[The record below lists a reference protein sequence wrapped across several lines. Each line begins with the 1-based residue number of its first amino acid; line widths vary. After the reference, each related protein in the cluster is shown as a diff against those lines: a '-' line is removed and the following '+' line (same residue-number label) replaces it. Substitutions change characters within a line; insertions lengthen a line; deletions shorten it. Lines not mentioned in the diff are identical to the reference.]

1 MIKFW
6 KSAAKGK
13 TGCPVRPPE
22 VKSVSTPDIKSLINT
37 QILLEENEDP
47 KQMFEKSSKLS
58 LSVNDI
64 IFEKK
69 ALKYFIQYMES
80 IGKPALIK
88 CLLEIEEFRKHVLS
102 STNTTESGNLSKI
115 NRTQSLDLPYK
126 HELKQDKDIKSQKC
140 NWRENNDVFTST
152 SNARFNECSMSS
164 CSNLAEHDKSE
175 SSKSSNEHKQ
185 LQWDYT
191 EEAIAIFKK
200 YVALEA
206 PYQLDLPDS
215 YRKSVISNI
224 CQPEGQIQENCFK
237 PVQEV
242 LISQIE
248 NNHYNDFINSPF
260 YSKAQIDILT
270 SGSLNLKDILHN
282 ETILFYFTEFL
293 EQESCRVLLEF
304 LMAVMHFR
312 DNLLNG
318 STTSSDQAQADAISI
333 YEKYFSLQAT
343 HPIGFPTETRLI
355 IESDICREG
364 GPLPTC
370 FDLPYQIVFKTLTQ
384 YVKTFLE
391 SELYFKYLSEMIH
404 SVDNMWSS
412 HHKSH
417 SDCSS
422 EFSISTQN
430 TLLAMGDP
438 VFRKKKRNLS
448 VPDMTIDSNQLYNAD
463 ALWQRNRPDGLN
475 LGRVNSLGRFES
487 KFEPDPDKKDK
498 SVLKKMVSRF
508 VPSNTSKV
516 EEEMAWQ
523 IAHMIVK
530 DITDLTMAPPDNEH
544 DDM

>member
-1 MIKFW
+1 MMKFW

-13 TGCPVRPPE
+13 SGCPVRPPE
-22 VKSVSTPDIKSLINT
+22 VKSGARPEIKCLINT
-37 QILLEENEDP
+37 QLLLEDNEDI
-47 KQMFEKSSKLS
+47 KQMFEKTSKLS
-58 LSVNDI
+58 LSLDDI
-64 IFEKK
+64 
-69 ALKYFIQYMES
+69 LKDMKTVKYLLQFMES
-80 IGKPALIK
+80 IGKEVLIK
-88 CLLEIEEFRKHVLS
+88 CWLEIEDFKKILS
-102 STNTTESGNLSKI
+102 NSNSEYSNYSKI
-115 NRTQSLDLPYK
+115 CRTQSLDLHCK
-126 HELKQDKDIKSQKC
+126 CLVKQDHKDMRSQRFSWKEHSDIC
-140 NWRENNDVFTST
+140 TST
-152 SNARFNECSMSS
+152 SNSIHKECSASS
-164 CSNLAEHDKSE
+164 CVNLAEHKTQHSSLTSE
-175 SSKSSNEHKQ
+175 GTQYSNH
-185 LQWDYT
+185 T
-191 EEAIAIFKK
+191 EKAVKIFKQ

-206 PYQLDLPDS
+206 PSKLDLPDN

-224 CQPEGQIQENCFK
+224 CQPEGQIKEDCFK
-237 PVQEV
+237 PVQDII
-242 LISQIE
+242 LSQIE
-248 NNHYNDFINSPF
+248 NNHYNDFKNSPF
-260 YSKAQIDILT
+260 YIKAQIDILT

-282 ETILFYFTEFL
+282 ETILFYFTEFV

-312 DNLLNG
+312 DNLINANM
-318 STTSSDQAQADAISI
+318 TSPDQAQADAIVI
-333 YEKYFSLQAT
+333 YDKYFSLQAT
-343 HPIGFPTETRLI
+343 NPVGFPTDIRLK
-355 IESDICREG
+355 IESDICTEE

-370 FDLPYQIVFKTLTQ
+370 FDLPYQIVFKTLSQ
-384 YVKTFLE
+384 YVKIFLD

-404 SVDNMWSS
+404 SVDNVWSS
-412 HHKSH
+412 NYKSH

-463 ALWQRNRPDGLN
+463 ALWQRNRQEGLS

-508 VPSNTSKV
+508 VPTNTSKV

-530 DITDLTMAPPDNEH
+530 DVTDLTMAPPENDH

>member
-1 MIKFW
+1 
-6 KSAAKGK
+6 
-13 TGCPVRPPE
+13 
-22 VKSVSTPDIKSLINT
+22 
-37 QILLEENEDP
+37 
-47 KQMFEKSSKLS
+47 MFEKTSKLS
-58 LSVNDI
+58 LSLSDILNDRNVI
-64 IFEKK
+64 
-69 ALKYFIQYMES
+69 KYFMQFMETV
-80 IGKPALIK
+80 GKDGLIK
-88 CLLEIEEFRKHVLS
+88 CWLEIEDFRQLLS
-102 STNTTESGNLSKI
+102 NETHETNYSKI
-115 NRTQSLDLPYK
+115 CRTQSLDLHCK
-126 HELKQDKDIKSQKC
+126 CTLKQGYKDIKSQRFSWK
-140 NWRENNDVFTST
+140 ENSDIFSST
-152 SNARFNECSMSS
+152 SNTRHLNECSMSS
-164 CSNLAEHDKSE
+164 CVNLAEHRSENSDTASE
-175 SSKSSNEHKQ
+175 SSQLSN
-185 LQWDYT
+185 YT
-191 EEAIAIFKK
+191 EEAIKIFKK

-206 PYQLDLPDS
+206 PYQLDLPDN

-224 CQPEGQIQENCFK
+224 CHPEGQIKDDCFK
-237 PVQEV
+237 PVQDI
-242 LISQIE
+242 LFSQMDK
-248 NNHYNDFINSPF
+248 NYYNDFINSPF
-260 YSKAQIDILT
+260 YIKAQIDILT

-282 ETILFYFTEFL
+282 DTILFYFTEFL

-304 LMAVMHFR
+304 LMAVMHYR
-312 DNLLNG
+312 DNLING
-318 STTSSDQAQADAISI
+318 NTTSPDQAQADAIVI

-343 HPIGFPTETRLI
+343 NPLGFPTDIRLK
-355 IESDICREG
+355 IESDICREE

-404 SVDNMWSS
+404 SVDNIWSS
-412 HHKSH
+412 NHKSH

-463 ALWQRNRPDGLN
+463 ALWQRNRHEGLS

-487 KFEPDPDKKDK
+487 KFEPDPDKKGK

-508 VPSNTSKV
+508 VPTNTSKV

-530 DITDLTMAPPDNEH
+530 DVTDLTMAPPDNDH

>member
-1 MIKFW
+1 
-6 KSAAKGK
+6 
-13 TGCPVRPPE
+13 
-22 VKSVSTPDIKSLINT
+22 
-37 QILLEENEDP
+37 
-47 KQMFEKSSKLS
+47 MFDKNSKLS
-58 LSVNDI
+58 LSLHDI
-64 IFEKK
+64 LIEKK
-69 ALKYFIQYMES
+69 AIKYFVQYMET
-80 IGKPALIK
+80 IGKQVLIK
-88 CLLEIEEFRKHVLS
+88 CWLEIEDFKNQTLNHDNSNE
-102 STNTTESGNLSKI
+102 NGNYSKI
-115 NRTQSLDLPYK
+115 NRTKSLDLHCKCVSKKEYK
-126 HELKQDKDIKSQKC
+126 DVTTQRFSWQDNSDL
-140 NWRENNDVFTST
+140 FTST
-152 SNARFNECSMSS
+152 SNTRHKNECSMSS
-164 CSNLAEHDKSE
+164 CRNLSEHLASNTSDT
-175 SSKSSNEHKQ
+175 SKENMKPGN
-185 LQWDYT
+185 YT
-191 EEAIAIFKK
+191 EEALKIFKK

-206 PYQLDLPDS
+206 PFQLDLPDS
-215 YRKSVISNI
+215 NRKCVISNI
-224 CQPEGQIQENCFK
+224 CQPEGKITEDCFK
-237 PVQEV
+237 PVQDI
-242 LISQIE
+242 LFSQIE
-248 NNHYNDFINSPF
+248 NNHFNDFVNSPF
-260 YSKAQIDILT
+260 YIKAQIDILT

-304 LMAVMHFR
+304 LMGVMHFR

-318 STTSSDQAQADAISI
+318 NSSSQDPAQAQADAIAI

-343 HPIGFPTETRLI
+343 HPIGFPTDIRLT
-355 IESDICREG
+355 IESEICREA

-370 FDLPYQIVFKTLTQ
+370 FDMPYRIVFKTLAL

-404 SVDNMWSS
+404 SVENIWATS

-463 ALWQRNRPDGLN
+463 ALWQRNRSDGLN

-487 KFEPDPDKKDK
+487 KFEPDPDKKGK

-508 VPSNTSKV
+508 VPTSTSKV

-530 DITDLTMAPPDNEH
+530 DVTDLTMAPPDNEH
-544 DDM
+544 EDM

>member
-1 MIKFW
+1 
-6 KSAAKGK
+6 
-13 TGCPVRPPE
+13 
-22 VKSVSTPDIKSLINT
+22 
-37 QILLEENEDP
+37 
-47 KQMFEKSSKLS
+47 MFEKRSKLS
-58 LSVNDI
+58 LSLHDI
-64 IFEKK
+64 IIEKK
-69 ALKYFIQYMES
+69 ALKYFVEYMES
-80 IGKPALIK
+80 IGKDALIK
-88 CLLEIEEFRKHVLS
+88 CLLEIEEFRKHLLNL
-102 STNTTESGNLSKI
+102 TNTNASGNICKI
-115 NRTQSLDLPYK
+115 NRTKSLDLQCK
-126 HELKQDKDIKSQKC
+126 CASKQDNNIKSQKSS
-140 NWRENNDVFTST
+140 WRENSDMFRSP
-152 SNARFNECSMSS
+152 SNTRFNECSMSS
-164 CSNLAEHDKSE
+164 CGNLSEQVKSE
-175 SSKSSNEHKQ
+175 NSNSASANIPR
-185 LQWDYT
+185 DFT
-191 EEAIAIFKK
+191 EEAIIIFKK

-206 PYQLDLPDS
+206 PYQLDLSDS
-215 YRKSVISNI
+215 NRKSVISNI

-237 PVQEV
+237 PVQDV
-242 LISQIE
+242 LIRQME

-260 YSKAQIDILT
+260 YIRAQIDILT

-282 ETILFYFTEFL
+282 ETVLFYFTEFL

-318 STTSSDQAQADAISI
+318 STTSPDQAQADAISI
-333 YEKYFSLQAT
+333 YEKFFSLQAT
-343 HPIGFPTETRLI
+343 HPIGFPTDIRLK

-384 YVKTFLE
+384 YVKAFLE

-404 SVDNMWSS
+404 SVENMWSS
-412 HHKSH
+412 NHKSH

-508 VPSNTSKV
+508 VPMNTSKV

-530 DITDLTMAPPDNEH
+530 DVTDLTMAPPDNEH